1 MAFDCIRR
9 SAPALIVAGLSLA
22 SGARAA
28 LPPEQSA
35 KTAIAET
42 TAAEIGP
49 ALRQAGDRSAGPLKV
64 WVFLT
69 DKGASTPEA
78 YAAALVEVER
88 EYDPR
93 AVARRRLRRTAP
105 GLFDMHDL
113 PVVASY
119 VEAVVATGATQH
131 VTSRWLN
138 AVSVYASKAQI
149 EAIARLPFVRRIERV
164 HGGRG
169 NELAGGPV
177 AVETPAPRTGPGD
190 SRGGLDYGVGEYQ
203 LEHVQLVDLHEAGYT
218 GQGMVVGIL
227 DTGFDRSHEAF
238 NEPNHPVQV
247 VAEWD
252 FIDNDADAGIEPG
265 DPDAQHDHGTYIL
278 GIVGGYKPGSFV
290 GAAYDAAFILC
301 KTEDTTGEYPAE
313 EDNYVA
319 GLEFAEANGADV
331 VTSSLGYINW
341 YTQDDLDGQTA
352 VTTIAVNIATANGL
366 PVCTA
371 AGNEGNDED
380 PNTSHLIAP
389 ADAFQVI
396 TVGALEGYG
405 GGHAEFTSD
414 GPTADG
420 RVKPEVM
427 AMGVDTRTVSPSNPT
442 RYVAISGTSA
452 STPIVAGA
460 VACLLQANPDWTVD
474 ELREHLLYTGR
485 YYRIYRELGPYFIR
499 GYGRINAWLAHQF
512 VDCNGN
518 TITDSVDIAE
528 GTSLDEN
535 GDGIPDE
542 CEPDCP
548 GDLSGDSA
556 INLEDLAI
564 LLSHYGTTSGAAY
577 QDGDLD
583 GDGDIDLA
591 DLSSLLA
598 VYGTT
603 CS

>member
-1 MAFDCIRR
+1 MPSVGIRFF
-9 SAPALIVAGLSLA
+9 ALALIATGLTLLNRAGAA
-22 SGARAA
+22 SPAQR
-28 LPPEQSA
+28 L
-35 KTAIAET
+35 AET
-42 TAAEIGP
+42 TAEKIGP
-49 ALRQAGDRSAGPLKV
+49 ALQQAWDQTADALKV
-64 WVFLT
+64 WVFFT
-69 DKGASTPEA
+69 DKGATTPEA
-78 YAAALVEVER
+78 YAAALAEVER

-93 AVARRRLRRTAP
+93 AVQRRRLRRTAP
-105 GLFDMHDL
+105 GLFDRHDL
-113 PVVASY
+113 PAVASY
-119 VEAVVATGATQH
+119 VQAVTATGAAH
-131 VTSRWLN
+131 HITSRWLN
-138 AVSVYASKAQI
+138 AISVYASKPQI
-149 EAIARLPFVRRIERV
+149 AAIARLPFVRRIERV

-169 NELAGGPV
+169 NKLVGGPV
-177 AVETPAPRTGPGD
+177 PVETPTPRTKPGNL
-190 SRGGLDYGVGEYQ
+190 RGGLDYGVGEYQ
-203 LEHVQLVDLHEAGYT
+203 LEHVQLIDLHELGYT
-218 GQGMVVGIL
+218 AGGIIVGIL
-227 DTGFDRSHEAF
+227 DTGFHRAHEAF
-238 NEPNHPVQV
+238 NEPGHPVQV

-252 FIDNDADAGIEPG
+252 FIDNDSDAGIEPG
-265 DPDAQHDHGTYIL
+265 DPAGQHNHGTYIL

-290 GAAYDAAFILC
+290 GAAYDASFILC
-301 KTEDTTGEYPAE
+301 KTEDITGEYPAE

-331 VTSSLGYINW
+331 VTSSLGYIDW
-341 YTQDDLDGQTA
+341 YTQADLDGLTA

-371 AGNEGNDED
+371 AGNGGNDFD
-380 PNTSHLIAP
+380 PTTSHLIAP

-396 TVGALEGYG
+396 TVGALEGHA

-420 RVKPEVM
+420 RVKPDVM

-442 RYVAISGTSA
+442 AYVAIDGTSA

-460 VACLLQANPDWTVD
+460 VACLLQAHPSWTVD

-485 YYRIYRELGPYFIR
+485 YYRVYRELGPYFIR
-499 GYGRINAWLAHQF
+499 GYGRINAWLAHRF

-518 TITDSVDIAE
+518 TITDSVDIEE

-535 GDGIPDE
+535 GNGIPDE

-548 GDLSGDSA
+548 SDLNGDGV

-564 LLSHYGTTSGAAY
+564 LLANYGTAGGAAPE
-577 QDGDLD
+577 DGDLD
-583 GDGDIDLA
+583 GDGDVDLA
-591 DLSSLLA
+591 DLSALLA